1 MMDGGHYSDKR
12 KVMPFGSPKAAA
24 ATPQAID
31 PSRPIEALDD
41 GSPNNGNRIEI
52 GPTLLA
58 WEEYHAAGLVA
69 PNLEAMRE
77 YRLDRIVKI
86 LNQRGWGGVLMF
98 DPLSIRYASD
108 STSMQLWNTH
118 NPFRA
123 CLVCADGHMVV
134 WDYKNSPFLCEFNPL
149 VREVRSG
156 ASMFYFANG
165 DNTEQAAAAFAAQI
179 TEVMA
184 SHAGSNKILA
194 VDKIMID
201 GYLAL
206 VDAGFDV
213 RRGEEL
219 MEKARSIK
227 GAEELLAMRCASL
240 SCEKAVLEMQDAV
253 QPGMSED
260 EIWAVLHAG
269 NIKRGGEWIETRLL
283 ASGPRTNPWFQECG
297 PRKLQN
303 NEILAFDT
311 DLVGVYG
318 YCIDISR
325 TWWIGDEAPRQDM
338 IDAYRHAVEHMRINE
353 QLVKPGTSMK
363 ELTFGG
369 HQLDPKYV
377 ARQYSCRFH
386 GVGLCDEWPCIPY
399 KETFQ
404 EGANDYV
411 LEPGMCLCV
420 EALVGTEDGDFCIKL
435 EDQLI
440 VTEDG
445 FENIT
450 TLPYDSRLM
459 GQA

>member
-1 MMDGGHYSDKR
+1 MDGEFFSDVR
-12 KVMPFGSPKAAA
+12 KVMPFASPKAAA
-24 ATPQAID
+24 APSVAID
-31 PSRPIEALDD
+31 AQQGETLKD

-52 GPTLLA
+52 GPTELA
-58 WEEYHAAGLVA
+58 WQEWQSAGLQA
-69 PNLEAMRE
+69 PDLDAMRA
-77 YRLDRIVKI
+77 YRLTRIVEA
-86 LNQRGWGGVLMF
+86 LHARDWGGVLLF
-98 DPLSIRYASD
+98 DPLNIRYASD

-123 CLVCADGHMVV
+123 CLVTADGHMVV

-149 VREVRSG
+149 VKEVRSG

-165 DNTEQAAAAFAAQI
+165 DRTDDAANNFAQQI
-179 TEVMA
+179 VELMGK
-184 SHAGSNKILA
+184 HAGGNMRLG
-194 VDKIMID
+194 VDKIMLD
-201 GYLAL
+201 GYHAL
-206 VDAGFDV
+206 TNVNFDV
-213 RRGEEL
+213 MRGEEL
-219 MEKARSIK
+219 MEKARSVKSVDEQI
-227 GAEELLAMRCASL
+227 AMKCASW
-240 SCEKAVLEMQDAV
+240 SCEQSVYEMQAAV

-283 ASGPRTNPWFQECG
+283 STGPRTNPWFQECG

-311 DLVGVYG
+311 DLVGIYG
-318 YCIDISR
+318 FCIDISR

-338 IDAYRHAVEHMRINE
+338 IDAYRHGVEHMRINE

-399 KETFQ
+399 KEEFQ

-420 EALVGTEDGDFCIKL
+420 EALVGEEGGDFCIKL

-440 VTEDG
+440 VTETG

-450 TLPYDSRLM
+450 KFPYDPRLM
-459 GQA
+459 GDS